1 MEEQTVRNI
10 FRRGNGDAPLPTPSF
25 TVRRP
30 MAPERSN
37 GSDLRRAILDRAR
50 SLLVAE
56 GYPHLSM
63 RRIARAAGCS
73 ATSIYLHFESKDALV
88 HALIDEGI
96 ARLYARLRAAREGCA
111 EPAACLDAMAR
122 AYVAFGLENPEYYE
136 VMFQLHPERMARY
149 PAENYRRARR
159 NLDLFAEVLAAGAA
173 EGAFRAEPADVGAN
187 VLWTALH
194 GLVSLLLARRVDVKV
209 ADEAFVDAAIR
220 HALDGFRVGAP
231 AAQGARTV

>member
-1 MEEQTVRNI
+1 M
-10 FRRGNGDAPLPTPSF
+10 PTE
-25 TVRRP
+25 RP
-30 MAPERSN
+30 N
-37 GSDLRRAILDRAR
+37 GSNLRRAILDRAR
-50 SLLVAE
+50 GLLVEE

-63 RRIARAAGCS
+63 RKIAGAVGCS

-96 ARLYARLRAAREGCA
+96 ARLYDRLRAAREGCDD
-111 EPAACLDAMAR
+111 PAACLAAMAR
-122 AYVAFGLENPEYYE
+122 AYVAFGRENPEYYE

-149 PAENYRRARR
+149 PVEYYRRARR
-159 NLDLFAEVLAAGAA
+159 NLELFAEVLAAGA
-173 EGAFRAEPADVGAN
+173 GAGVFAVENADVGAH

-220 HALDGFRVGAP
+220 HALDGFRVGITA
-231 AAQGARTV
+231 G